1 MSMSHPYSMK
11 SLPHAPGALIFTPCP
26 GTQASDL
33 AESLETLKQA
43 GAVALVTLMSDT
55 ELQENG
61 VGELGV
67 AARQH
72 GLEWYQLPIED
83 DQAPDQ
89 NFEARLGEIRHQ
101 LDALLA
107 SNKAL
112 AIHCK
117 GGSGRTGLFAAR
129 LLIESGMPRREAIAW
144 VQALRPRAIQRPAH
158 INYINQFGED

>member
-1 MSMSHPYSMK
+1 MSHPYSFK
-11 SLPHAPGALIFTPCP
+11 SLPHTPGALIFTPCP
-26 GTQASDL
+26 GTQATAL

-67 AARQH
+67 AAKQY
-72 GLEWYQLPIED
+72 GLEWHQLPIED
-83 DQAPDQ
+83 DQAPDE
-89 NFEARLGEIRHQ
+89 NFEAGLGEIRHQ

-107 SNKAL
+107 SNKTL

-144 VQALRPRAIQRPAH
+144 VQELRPRAIQKPAH

>member
-1 MSMSHPYSMK
+1 MK

-33 AESLETLKQA
+33 AESLKTLKQA

-67 AARQH
+67 AARQY

-89 NFEARLGEIRHQ
+89 TFEARLGEIRHQ
-101 LDALLA
+101 LDDLLA

-144 VQALRPRAIQRPAH
+144 VQELRPRAIQKPAH

>member
-1 MSMSHPYSMK
+1 MSHPYSMK

-33 AESLETLKQA
+33 AESLKTLKQA

-67 AARQH
+67 AARQY

-89 NFEARLGEIRHQ
+89 TFEARLGEIRHQ
-101 LDALLA
+101 LDDLLA

-144 VQALRPRAIQRPAH
+144 VQEFRPRAIQKPAH

>member
-1 MSMSHPYSMK
+1 MSHPYSLK
-11 SLPHAPGALIFTPCP
+11 SLPHTPGALIFTPCP
-26 GTQASDL
+26 GTQATAL

-67 AARQH
+67 AAKQY

-83 DQAPDQ
+83 DQAPDE
-89 NFEARLGEIRHQ
+89 NFEAGLGEIRHQ

-107 SNKAL
+107 SNKTL

-144 VQALRPRAIQRPAH
+144 VQELRPRAIQKSAH

>member
-1 MSMSHPYSMK
+1 MSHPYSMK

-33 AESLETLKQA
+33 AESLKTLKQA

-67 AARQH
+67 AARQY
-72 GLEWYQLPIED
+72 GLEWYQLPIEE

-89 NFEARLGEIRHQ
+89 TFEARLGEIRHQ
-101 LDALLA
+101 LDDLLA

-144 VQALRPRAIQRPAH
+144 VQELRPRAIQKPAH

>member
-1 MSMSHPYSMK
+1 MSHPYSMK

-33 AESLETLKQA
+33 AESLKTLKQA

-67 AARQH
+67 AARQY

-89 NFEARLGEIRHQ
+89 TFEARLGEIRHQ
-101 LDALLA
+101 LDDLLA

-144 VQALRPRAIQRPAH
+144 VQDLRPRAIQKPAH

>member
-1 MSMSHPYSMK
+1 MSHPYSMK

-33 AESLETLKQA
+33 AESLKTLKQA

-67 AARQH
+67 AARQY

-89 NFEARLGEIRHQ
+89 TFEARLGEIRHQ
-101 LDALLA
+101 LDDLLA

-129 LLIESGMPRREAIAW
+129 LLIEAGMPRREAIAW
-144 VQALRPRAIQRPAH
+144 VQELRPRAIQKPAH

>member
-1 MSMSHPYSMK
+1 MSHPYSMK

-33 AESLETLKQA
+33 AESLKTLKQA

-67 AARQH
+67 AARQY

-89 NFEARLGEIRHQ
+89 TFEARLGEIRHQ
-101 LDALLA
+101 LDDLLA

-144 VQALRPRAIQRPAH
+144 VQELRPRAIQKPAH
-158 INYINQFGED
+158 INYINQFSED

>member
-1 MSMSHPYSMK
+1 MSHPYSMK

-33 AESLETLKQA
+33 AESLKTLKQA

-55 ELQENG
+55 ELQKNG
-61 VGELGV
+61 AGELGV

-89 NFEARLGEIRHQ
+89 TFEARLGEIRHQ
-101 LDALLA
+101 LDDLLA

-144 VQALRPRAIQRPAH
+144 VQELRPRAIQKPAH

>member
-1 MSMSHPYSMK
+1 MSHPYSMK
-11 SLPHAPGALIFTPCP
+11 SLPHASGTLIFTPCP

-33 AESLETLKQA
+33 AESLKTLKQS

-61 VGELGV
+61 VAELGV

-83 DQAPDQ
+83 DQAPDE

-129 LLIESGMPRREAIAW
+129 LLIESGMTRHEAIAW
-144 VQALRPRAIQRPAH
+144 VQELRPRAIQKPAH
-158 INYINQFGED
+158 IDYINQFGED

>member
-1 MSMSHPYSMK
+1 MSHPYSMK

-61 VGELGV
+61 VAELGI

-89 NFEARLGEIRHQ
+89 SFETRLGEIRDQ

-117 GGSGRTGLFAAR
+117 GGSSRTGLFAAR
-129 LLIESGMPRREAIAW
+129 LLIKSGMPRREAIAW
-144 VQALRPRAIQRPAH
+144 VHELRPRAIQKPVH
-158 INYINQFGED
+158 INYINQFGEN

>member
-1 MSMSHPYSMK
+1 MSHPYSMK

-72 GLEWYQLPIED
+72 GLEWYQLPIKD
-83 DQAPDQ
+83 DHAPDK
-89 NFEARLGEIRHQ
+89 NFEVGLGEIRHQ
-101 LDALLA
+101 LNALLA

-144 VQALRPRAIQRPAH
+144 VQDLRPRAIQKPAH